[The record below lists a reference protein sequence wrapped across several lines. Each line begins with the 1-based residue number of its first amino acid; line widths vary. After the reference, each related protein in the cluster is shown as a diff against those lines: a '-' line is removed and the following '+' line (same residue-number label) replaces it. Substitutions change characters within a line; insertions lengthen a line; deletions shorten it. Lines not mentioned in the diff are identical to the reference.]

1 MGEGG
6 SRRGQGCPPDA
17 PLQPGMIISG
27 ADPHGNASECFRRRF
42 RVAFLAPWGRQPC
55 RRNDVKQ
62 PTEARRCRAFRLWAC
77 SLVSGREVVPWQ
89 RLSGG
94 GQSALVSNAARYR
107 RRRQH
112 RARPVTCL
120 ADTSNSPSGWG
131 DQATP
136 TPPRPPGNDA
146 TLTRRLALPSLSSW
160 AVRDVLALVA
170 LLAVVYAMAST
181 CSRAVGMRYDA
192 SIVISSSAAV
202 LPSYALQS
210 LTRIVVAYGISLI
223 FSLVYAYIAYRATF
237 AAQILLLAIDV
248 LQSIPLLAFV
258 PSAVLGLI
266 ALFPGQRL
274 GVELAAILL
283 LFTSMAWNMLL
294 GFYQSL
300 ISIPR
305 DLDEAAQVFRL
316 SAWRRFW
323 LLELPHGAFSLVWNS
338 IISVASGWFFL
349 ISIESF
355 SLGPGREYRL
365 PGLGSFLA
373 TAADRGQMRSVS
385 FGLATVVAVI
395 ILVDFLVWRPLIVWC
410 ERFKMSAAS
419 ASAAADEKRTPAG
432 GTAAAPVPREKR
444 VQQQQQQQQR
454 GNNLTGRRRTR
465 ATVVHPSRVFDFPNA
480 WSLAHAPT
488 LRTEFIDDQEDEA
501 VDGMV
506 DDVAER
512 NLNNTHQSA
521 VFAYLQRSPLM
532 RQLTRRMLQPGWEA
546 LLNLDRLWVPQ
557 RQARPMSGGGALS
570 WPRIAG
576 AWAQMRPLRQALLFA
591 VRALLAL
598 LTLAASLWASHR
610 AARVLSAIPPSA
622 WVHIVVG
629 AAYTFGRVL
638 AALGMSML
646 WTVPV
651 GVAIGRSPALA
662 RTLQPLVQIAASVPA
677 TAIFPFLLLGL
688 ARLGGPG
695 LQIGSVVLMML
706 GTMWYVLFNVI
717 AGASAIP
724 ADFWEVDAVYN
735 PPTGPHWRRL
745 WQRWRL
751 LILPG
756 IFPYLVTG
764 IVTAV
769 GGAWNASI
777 VSEYVQFQ
785 GTTLQTIGLGAI
797 ISDAAARGDLAM
809 LLAGTLVMAALVLL
823 TNKFVWSP
831 LYKLARERFSL
842 N

>member
-1 MGEGG
+1 M
-6 SRRGQGCPPDA
+6 RLFTWPVV
-17 PLQPGMIISG
+17 PG
-27 ADPHGNASECFRRRF
+27 
-42 RVAFLAPWGRQPC
+42 RV
-55 RRNDVKQ
+55 
-62 PTEARRCRAFRLWAC
+62 
-77 SLVSGREVVPWQ
+77 VVPWQ
-89 RLSGG
+89 QLSGG
-94 GQSALVSNAARYR
+94 EQGSLVRNAARYR
-107 RRRQH
+107 RRRQR
-112 RARPVTCL
+112 RARPVSCL
-120 ADTSNSPSGWG
+120 ADASNSPSGWG
-131 DQATP
+131 DQVTP
-136 TPPRPPGNDA
+136 APPPPPPPPPRDDA
-146 TLTRRLALPSLSSW
+146 TLARRWAVPSLNSW

-192 SIVISSSAAV
+192 SIVISSSAAA

-237 AAQILLLAIDV
+237 AAQMLLLAIDV

-419 ASAAADEKRTPAG
+419 ASAAVDEKRTPAG
-432 GTAAAPVPREKR
+432 GTAATPMPREKR
-444 VQQQQQQQQR
+444 VQQQQLQQRQQQR
-454 GNNLTGRRRTR
+454 GNNPTGRRGTR

-480 WSLAHAPT
+480 WSLAHAPM

-512 NLNNTHQSA
+512 SLNNTHQSA

-532 RQLTRRMLQPGWEA
+532 RQLTRRVLQPGWEA

-557 RQARPMSGGGALS
+557 RQVRPMSGGGALS

-576 AWAQMRPLRQALLFA
+576 AWARMRPLRQALLFA

-598 LTLAASLWASHR
+598 LTLAASLWASQR

-688 ARLGGPG
+688 ARLGGLG

-735 PPTGPHWRRL
+735 PPAGPHWRRL

-785 GTTLQTIGLGAI
+785 GTTLQTVGLGAI